1 MKITNLLAVK
11 NYEAGRDGNLLVAID
26 EELVAKAYRVNDK
39 TMNICPLICTA
50 YVKNPDD
57 QKRLRKHTDGKT
69 PVDRVIVVSKKFQS
83 LFNKTQLILL
93 EKQNAIED
101 VTDPDSDVEVQVYAE
116 VAAMAK
122 FGVFRSKMAF
132 HKAQSI
138 LEKDEVKVGKK
149 LYSNEKKREKETKKN
164 FRKAAKKQKLGDI
177 LEPDDNWKDVD
188 AEEANKEDAKTAPET
203 KANTE
208 AAPEGTPA

>member
-1 MKITNLLAVK
+1 MKITNLLVVK

-39 TMNICPLICTA
+39 TMNIRPLICTA
-50 YVKNPDD
+50 YVKNPED
-57 QKRLRKHTDGKT
+57 QKRLKKHTDGET

-116 VAAMAK
+116 VAAIAK

-149 LYSNEKKREKETKKN
+149 LHANEKKREKETKKN

-188 AEEANKEDAKTAPET
+188 AEEANKEDAKTATET

-208 AAPEGTPA
+208 TAPEGSPA

>member
-39 TMNICPLICTA
+39 TMNIRPLICTA
-50 YVKNPDD
+50 YVKNPED
-57 QKRLRKHTDGKT
+57 QKRLKKHTDGET

-149 LYSNEKKREKETKKN
+149 LHATEKKREKETKKN

-188 AEEANKEDAKTAPET
+188 AEEANKEEVKTAPET